1 MNKIKIALGM
11 QLQKGAFGGGN
22 QFGSSLADFLVAK
35 GVDVVFDLND
45 EDIDIILLTETRK
58 YLKSCSFDPIDVGK
72 YLFKNPDTL
81 VVFRVNECDERKGRR
96 LKLLNRL
103 IVRGTEIADH
113 TIFISEWLKEVYI
126 KRDQSL
132 IKKSSIIHNGAD
144 ITIFNSNGYKRWDT
158 KEPLRIVTHHWGA
171 HWFKGFDIYL
181 KLDALIKKKYKD
193 EIEFTFIGGVPK
205 DVKFK
210 NTNIIPP
217 KSGRELAQEIK
228 KHHIYLTASIN
239 EPAGMHHIEGA
250 LCGLPLLYRT
260 SGALP
265 EYCKNFG
272 VSFSGQANFEESL
285 SKLIQ
290 EYDYWEEQMQYYE
303 NTAEKM
309 CQNYYDLFGDLIEE
323 KRNII
328 SRRNLNRIALYKY
341 ILSTKV
347 VVVMTWIKEKADT
360 LHHHIT
366 PLQNRKGCKK

>member
-1 MNKIKIALGM
+1 MNKAKIALGM

-22 QFGSSLADFLVAK
+22 QFGNSLAGFLAGK
-35 GVDVVFDLND
+35 GVDVVFDLKH
-45 EDIDIILLTETRK
+45 EDIDLIVLTETRK
-58 YLKSCSFDPIDVGK
+58 YLKSCSFDPIDVAK
-72 YLFKNPDTL
+72 YLLKNPDTL
-81 VVFRVNECDERKGRR
+81 VVFRVNECDERKGHRI
-96 LKLLNRL
+96 KLLNRL
-103 IVRGTEIADH
+103 IVRGTKIADH
-113 TIFISEWLKEVYI
+113 TIFISEWLKEVYT

-132 IKKSSIIHNGAD
+132 IKKSSVIRNGAD
-144 ITIFNSNGYKRWDT
+144 ITIFNPDGYKKWN
-158 KEPLRIVTHHWGA
+158 KKKLLRIVSHHWGA
-171 HWFKGFDIYL
+171 HWFKGFDVYL
-181 KLDALIKKKYKD
+181 KLDALIKKKYRDK
-193 EIEFTFIGGVPK
+193 IEFTYIGSVPK
-205 DVKFK
+205 NMEFE

-272 VSFSGQANFEESL
+272 VSFSGQADFEESL

-323 KRNII
+323 KRNIV

-341 ILSTKV
+341 VLSTKV
-347 VVVMTWIKEKADT
+347 IVVMTWIKERLYTIYNYAIAKA
-360 LHHHIT
+360 
-366 PLQNRKGCKK
+366 